1 MTPFLQLALAL
12 AIIILAAKLGGY
24 ISYRLGQPSVLGE
37 LLVGIILGPT
47 LFDMLHLRYFSD
59 ENLDEVV
66 HELAEIGV
74 LLLMFIAGLGLHI
87 SDLAKSGKV
96 STLGG
101 VLGVVAPLLLG
112 AGAGLAFSMP
122 LQSAI
127 FVGLILSATSVSI
140 SAQTLIEMKALRTR
154 VGIGLLGAAVFDDIL
169 VVLGLSVFIAL
180 GAANPA
186 VGGESGAGN
195 GWLEVLVITGKMV
208 FFLLLAS
215 AIGRWVLPRL
225 SEKFYELP
233 ISQGLMAFTFVIVL
247 LYGWMA
253 EVIGGMAAITGAFL
267 AGLWLSRSAL
277 RERILSAVSVVAYG
291 VFVPIF
297 FVDVGLTANG
307 RMLGGENLW
316 LLVVMIIIAVVSKVA
331 GAGLGARLAGFS
343 WIESLQFGVGMMS
356 RGEVGLIVASVGI
369 SEGLISQGTFAAVV
383 GVVIV
388 TTLLTPPLLRMLF
401 NRPEAVVAAKEG
413 GKV

>member
-24 ISYRLGQPSVLGE
+24 VSYRLGQPTVLGE

-47 LFDMLHLRYFSD
+47 LLDLLHLPYFSD
-59 ENLDEVV
+59 EHLAEVV

-101 VLGVVAPLLLG
+101 VLGVIAPLLLG
-112 AGAGLAFSMP
+112 TAAGLAFSMP
-122 LQSAI
+122 LPAAI

-140 SAQTLIEMKALRTR
+140 SAQTLIEMKALRSR

-180 GAANPA
+180 GAA
-186 VGGESGAGN
+186 GG
-195 GWLEVLVITGKMV
+195 GWLDVLRITAQMA

-225 SEKFYELP
+225 SEKFHDLP
-233 ISQGLMAFTFVIVL
+233 ISQGLMAFTFVVVL
-247 LYGWMA
+247 LFGWMA

-267 AGLWLSRSAL
+267 AGLWLSRSPL
-277 RERILSAVSVVAYG
+277 RERILSAVSVPAYG
-291 VFVPIF
+291 IFVPIF

-307 RMLGGENLW
+307 RMLGGENLL
-316 LLVVMIIIAVVSKVA
+316 LLVVMVIVAVVSKVVGA
-331 GAGLGARLAGFS
+331 GAGARLAGFS
-343 WIESLQFGVGMMS
+343 WLESLQFGVGMMS

-369 SEGLISQGTFAAVV
+369 SQGLISQGTFAAIV
-383 GVVIV
+383 GVVII
-388 TTLLTPPLLRMLF
+388 TTLLTPPLLRLLF
-401 NRPEAVVAAKEG
+401 NRPERIAGAKEG
-413 GKV
+413 GGAEKLV

>member
-24 ISYRLGQPSVLGE
+24 VSYRLGQPTVLGE
-37 LLVGIILGPT
+37 LLVGIVLGPT
-47 LFDMLHLRYFSD
+47 LLDLLHLPYFSD
-59 ENLDEVV
+59 EHLAEVV

-96 STLGG
+96 AALGG
-101 VLGVVAPLLLG
+101 VLGVIAPLLLG
-112 AGAGLAFSMP
+112 TAAGLAFSMP
-122 LQSAI
+122 LPAAI

-154 VGIGLLGAAVFDDIL
+154 VGIGLLGAAVFDDVL

-180 GAANPA
+180 GAA
-186 VGGESGAGN
+186 GG
-195 GWLEVLVITGKMV
+195 GWLDVLRITAQMA

-225 SEKFYELP
+225 SEKFHDLP
-233 ISQGLMAFTFVIVL
+233 ISQGLMAFTFVVVL
-247 LYGWMA
+247 LFGWMA

-267 AGLWLSRSAL
+267 AGLWLSRSPL
-277 RERILSAVSVVAYG
+277 RERILSAVSVPAYG
-291 VFVPIF
+291 IFVPIF

-307 RMLGGENLW
+307 RMLGGESLW
-316 LLVVMIIIAVVSKVA
+316 LFLVMVVVAVVSKVF
-331 GAGLGARLAGFS
+331 GAGRGHAWQASPGWSRSSLGWG
-343 WIESLQFGVGMMS
+343 
-356 RGEVGLIVASVGI
+356 
-369 SEGLISQGTFAAVV
+369 
-383 GVVIV
+383 
-388 TTLLTPPLLRMLF
+388 
-401 NRPEAVVAAKEG
+401 
-413 GKV
+413 

>member
-24 ISYRLGQPSVLGE
+24 VSYRLGQPTVLGE

-47 LFDMLHLRYFSD
+47 LLDLLHLPYFSD
-59 ENLDEVV
+59 EHLSEVV

-96 STLGG
+96 AALGG
-101 VLGVVAPLLLG
+101 VLGVIAPLLLG
-112 AGAGLAFSMP
+112 TAAGLAFSMP
-122 LQSAI
+122 LPAAI

-154 VGIGLLGAAVFDDIL
+154 VGIGLLGAAVFDDVL

-180 GAANPA
+180 GAA
-186 VGGESGAGN
+186 GG
-195 GWLEVLVITGKMV
+195 GWLDVLRITAQMA

-215 AIGRWVLPRL
+215 VLGRWVLPRL
-225 SEKFYELP
+225 SEKFHDLP
-233 ISQGLMAFTFVIVL
+233 ISQGLMAFTFVTVL
-247 LYGWMA
+247 LFGWMA

-267 AGLWLSRSAL
+267 AGLWLSRSPL
-277 RERILSAVSVVAYG
+277 RERILSAVSVPAYG
-291 VFVPIF
+291 IFVPIF

-307 RMLGGENLW
+307 RMLGGENLL
-316 LLVVMIIIAVVSKVA
+316 LLVVMVIVAVVSKVVGA
-331 GAGLGARLAGFS
+331 GAGARLAGFS
-343 WIESLQFGVGMMS
+343 WLESLQFGVGMMS

-369 SEGLISQGTFAAVV
+369 SQGLISQGTFAAIV
-383 GVVIV
+383 GVVII
-388 TTLLTPPLLRMLF
+388 TTLLTPPLLRLLF
-401 NRPEAVVAAKEG
+401 SRPERNAGTKEG
-413 GKV
+413 GGAEKMA